1 LFIIY
6 EYIVALFRHTRRGH
20 QIPDGCEPSCG
31 YWELNSEPLEEQPV
45 LLTAEPCLQLKKEV
59 LRKEIEDYLS
69 SFLESIWCHLE
80 ESLLKP
86 RSFSSLFSSES
97 QTFDSYI

>member
-1 LFIIY
+1 MGVVVEQEDLQAAGRSGGPRSGLLGMKT
-6 EYIVALFRHTRRGH
+6 V
-20 QIPDGCEPSCG
+20 
-31 YWELNSEPLEEQPV
+31 PLEEQPV